1 MTESELLRMDHIGPI
16 TIQYIKDGLKAAGL
30 SLASEPLFYPPRQRH
45 IPETDPL
52 SFLNESPHNSHIYL
66 ALQRHGINRLE
77 DLSQMTESELRRMD
91 HIGPIIIQYIE
102 DGLKAAGLSLASEPL
117 FYPPRQR
124 HIPETDPLSF
134 LNESPHGSHIY
145 LALKKHGIHKLE
157 DLSQKTESEL
167 RRMDD
172 RIGDISIQ
180 YIKDGL
186 RAAGLSLA
194 SESSPQSL
202 SPRITIVQTDL
213 LNFLNE
219 SPRPF
224 QLYDILKEHGIN
236 TLEDLSHRTESELLR
251 MDRIGPITIQYIKDG
266 LKAAGLSLAHDP
278 LYPSRQ
284 GQIPKEDPLNFL
296 NEFPHSSHIYLALK
310 RHDIHTLEDLSHR
323 TESELLRMDR
333 IGPITIQYIK
343 EGLKAAGLSLARES
357 SPRSLTQNR
366 RITIPQEDPLNFLN
380 ESPHGSHIYLA
391 LKKHGIH
398 KLEDLSQKTESEL
411 RRMDDRIGDTSIQ
424 YIKDGLKAAGLS
436 LAHDPLYPSRQGHI
450 PQTDPLYSSRQG
462 QIPQEDPLSFLNE
475 SHYSLRIYLALKRHG
490 IHTLEDLSQMTES
503 ELRGM
508 DHIGDTSIEY
518 IKGGLIA
525 AGLSLAP
532 SPSPILQQL
541 PITQQPIET
550 LTLANRLVELLKGHD
565 IKTVEDIIQYTE
577 AELRNLIQPIVG
589 YVDLRILSIK
599 SALEKKGLEL
609 KHDPSAE
616 IVPISSLGLSDI
628 IYDVLNS
635 RKIQTIKDLTSRTED
650 QLREIF
656 HESFEKRYYL
666 SEGINSYDAVA
677 DVIYYVEFDIAESHY
692 YHSIENHI
700 NEIKRALIK
709 RNLSLAEEIHPFDQ
723 TIKRAFPSLSTGTLI
738 SLSRRGI
745 RSPADL
751 VEKFQR
757 GELNNTFNRQ
767 RLGEI
772 TSALEE
778 SDFLTEPDHCN
789 ELFSSARL

>member
-1 MTESELLRMDHIGPI
+1 MKKESLFIILMFFLFHPH
-16 TIQYIKDGLKAAGL
+16 
-30 SLASEPLFYPPRQRH
+30 LAESRR
-45 IPETDPL
+45 ISETDPL
-52 SFLNESPHNSHIYL
+52 SFLNESPRPLRLYRVL
-66 ALQRHGINRLE
+66 KGHGINTLE
-77 DLSQMTESELRRMD
+77 DLSQRTESELRGM
-91 HIGPIIIQYIE
+91 
-102 DGLKAAGLSLASEPL
+102 
-117 FYPPRQR
+117 
-124 HIPETDPLSF
+124 
-134 LNESPHGSHIY
+134 
-145 LALKKHGIHKLE
+145 
-157 DLSQKTESEL
+157 
-167 RRMDD
+167 D
-172 RIGDISIQ
+172 RIGDTSIQ

-194 SESSPQSL
+194 SEPL
-202 SPRITIVQTDL
+202 YPPRQGHIPQTDP

-219 SPRPF
+219 SPHS
-224 QLYDILKEHGIN
+224 LHIYLALKRHGIN

-284 GQIPKEDPLNFL
+284 G
-296 NEFPHSSHIYLALK
+296 
-310 RHDIHTLEDLSHR
+310 
-323 TESELLRMDR
+323 
-333 IGPITIQYIK
+333 
-343 EGLKAAGLSLARES
+343 
-357 SPRSLTQNR
+357 
-366 RITIPQEDPLNFLN
+366 
-380 ESPHGSHIYLA
+380 
-391 LKKHGIH
+391 
-398 KLEDLSQKTESEL
+398 
-411 RRMDDRIGDTSIQ
+411 
-424 YIKDGLKAAGLS
+424 
-436 LAHDPLYPSRQGHI
+436 HI
-450 PQTDPLYSSRQG
+450 PQTDPLYSSRQRH
-462 QIPQEDPLSFLNE
+462 IPQEDPLSFLNE
-475 SHYSLRIYLALKRHG
+475 SSPHSLHIYLALKRHG
-490 IHTLEDLSQMTES
+490 IHTLEDLSQRTES
-503 ELRGM
+503 ELSRM
-508 DHIGDTSIEY
+508 DRIGPITIQY
-518 IKGGLIA
+518 IKDGLKA
-525 AGLSLAP
+525 AGLSLVP

-577 AELRNLIQPIVG
+577 AELRNLIQPIG
-589 YVDLRILSIK
+589 YVNMRISSIK
-599 SALEKKGLEL
+599 SGLEKKGLEL

-616 IVPISSLGLSDI
+616 IVPSISSLGLSDI

-656 HESFEKRYYL
+656 HESFAKRYYL
-666 SEGINSYDAVA
+666 SKDDAVS
-677 DVIYYVEFDIAESHY
+677 DIISPDRLYVEFDIAESHY

-745 RSPADL
+745 RSPVDL

-757 GELNNTFNRQ
+757 GELNNILNRKSL
-767 RLGEI
+767 REI

-778 SDFLTEPDHCN
+778 SDFLTELDHCN